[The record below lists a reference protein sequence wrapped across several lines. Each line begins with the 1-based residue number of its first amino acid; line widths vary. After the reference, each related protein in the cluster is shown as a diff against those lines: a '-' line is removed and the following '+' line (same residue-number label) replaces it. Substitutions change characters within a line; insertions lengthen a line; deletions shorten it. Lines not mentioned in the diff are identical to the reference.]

1 MNKKVNNFLLARD
14 KFILEMHLWQFG
26 FAYSS
31 CGPFT
36 KHEERIKKLKKTGDS
51 RYSYQNELEKACFR
65 HDNGLWRF

>member
-36 KHEERIKKLKKTGDS
+36 KHEEKKNLKNRGFKLQLSKRIRESLFST
-51 RYSYQNELEKACFR
+51 
-65 HDNGLWRF
+65 W